1 MRAKR
6 AAIAVVCTTLGLF
19 TLAPVVNSPI
29 KRPDQL
35 AFLGPDIPAY
45 ESLSCAIVGYGT
57 SYWESNASMPLS
69 SGSMHVWSYALS
81 CPTFAAYNKSNP
93 E

>member
-1 MRAKR
+1 MKARR
-6 AAIAVVCTTLGLF
+6 VAIAVVCLTLGFF
-19 TLAPVVNSPI
+19 TLAPVVYSPI

-35 AFLGPDIPAY
+35 AFLGPGIPSY
-45 ESLSCAIVGYGT
+45 ESLSCAIIGYGT
-57 SYWESNASMPLS
+57 SYWESNASVPLS
-69 SGSMHVWSYALS
+69 SGSMHVWTYVLS